1 MRTGPLIPWY
11 FFSECN
17 SRKFP
22 WFKMDHLMI
31 SKNKQVR
38 LSDKQNDK
46 QMSETCSNF
55 TSQGLS
61 PSLKKG
67 NLLEQKTEPFYKN
80 LTFPEIEHK
89 NKGIFF
95 GKAPDQESTSLQSSR
110 CSEPA
115 ALFCAFTYAAA
126 HSPPRG
132 GGPHHHCRTLLG
144 YHPFWKA
151 LPRPTAWCTLG
162 SSSMHISYTFHCTW
176 ALIFGSP
183 PSRTWIKTYLT
194 LNHRI

>member
-1 MRTGPLIPWY
+1 
-11 FFSECN
+11 
-17 SRKFP
+17 
-22 WFKMDHLMI
+22 MI

-126 HSPPRG
+126 HSPPG
-132 GGPHHHCRTLLG
+132 GG
-144 YHPFWKA
+144 
-151 LPRPTAWCTLG
+151 
-162 SSSMHISYTFHCTW
+162 
-176 ALIFGSP
+176 ALIITAELSLGTT
-183 PSRTWIKTYLT
+183 PSEKPFLGPQRDAPWGPQACISVTHSIVLGP
-194 LNHRI
+194 